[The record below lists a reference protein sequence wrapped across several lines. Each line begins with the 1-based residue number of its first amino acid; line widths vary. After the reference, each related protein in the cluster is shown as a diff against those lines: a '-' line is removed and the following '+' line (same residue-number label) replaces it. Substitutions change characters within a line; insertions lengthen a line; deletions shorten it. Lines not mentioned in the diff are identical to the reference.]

1 MLDYIVKCFDLK
13 GQDVRAYSPLT
24 LAYIGDGV
32 YDLVIRTLVV
42 ERANRPAAELHRL
55 TTRYVKAQA
64 QAQISA
70 ALKDELTAEEADIFR
85 RGRNAKP
92 YTTAKNA
99 TRADYHKAT
108 GFEALMGYLYLTG
121 QQERMLELI
130 RRGVA
135 YLEDEGNHERKDE
148 Q

>member
-1 MLDYIVKCFDLK
+1 MLDLIKTSFGCEER
-13 GQDVRAYSPLT
+13 DVRSYSPLT

-42 ERANRPAAELHRL
+42 ERANRPPNELHKL
-55 TTRYVKAQA
+55 TSAYVKAEMQA
-64 QAQISA
+64 KMIV
-70 ALKDELTAEEADIFR
+70 ALKDELTEEEAQVFK

-108 GFEALMGYLYLTG
+108 GFEAVMGYLYLTG
-121 QQERMLELI
+121 QNQRMLELI
-130 RRGVA
+130 RSG
-135 YLEDEGNHERKDE
+135 LELMEDGTAHE
-148 Q
+148 

>member
-1 MLDYIVKCFDLK
+1 MLDLIKTSFGCEER
-13 GQDVRAYSPLT
+13 DVRSYSPLT

-42 ERANRPAAELHRL
+42 ERANRPPNELHKL
-55 TTRYVKAQA
+55 TSAYVKAEMQA
-64 QAQISA
+64 KMIV
-70 ALKDELTAEEADIFR
+70 ALKDELTEEEAQVFK

-108 GFEALMGYLYLTG
+108 GFEAVMGYLYLTG
-121 QQERMLELI
+121 QNQRMLELI
-130 RRGVA
+130 RRG
-135 YLEDEGNHERKDE
+135 LELMEDGTAHE
-148 Q
+148 

>member
-1 MLDYIVKCFDLK
+1 MLDLIQEKFHLK
-13 GQDVRAYSPLT
+13 ERDARAYSPLT

-42 ERANRPAAELHRL
+42 EKANRPVHELHKR
-55 TTRYVKAQA
+55 TIRYVNARSQA
-64 QAQISA
+64 KMMI
-70 ALKDELTAEEADIFR
+70 ALKDQFTEEEADVLK

-92 YTTAKNA
+92 QTTAKNA

-108 GFEALMGYLYLTG
+108 GFEALIGYLYLTG
-121 QQERMLELI
+121 RQERMLELI
-130 RRGVA
+130 RQGIEI
-135 YLEDEGNHERKDE
+135 LEAEDPHG

>member
-1 MLDYIVKCFDLK
+1 MLDLIKTSF
-13 GQDVRAYSPLT
+13 GFEERDVRGYSPLA

-42 ERANRPAAELHRL
+42 ERANRSPNELHKM
-55 TTRYVKAQA
+55 TSAYVKAEA
-64 QAQISA
+64 QAKMIV
-70 ALKDELTAEEADIFR
+70 ALKDELTEEEAQVFK

-108 GFEALMGYLYLTG
+108 GFEALMGHLYLTG
-121 QQERMLELI
+121 QNGRMLELI
-130 RRGVA
+130 RRG
-135 YLEDEGNHERKDE
+135 LELMEDETAHE
-148 Q
+148 